1 MLNLP
6 TIANGLTRENL
17 KSPYRDCK
25 LKRIIKKKVYMIT
38 PYCPISIPF
47 NYCPIPTLL
56 IYYQPVSKTR
66 VQSWIHFWSYSVS
79 VFLLVTATKV

>member
-1 MLNLP
+1 
-6 TIANGLTRENL
+6 
-17 KSPYRDCK
+17 
-25 LKRIIKKKVYMIT
+25 MIT

-47 NYCPIPTLL
+47 IYCPIPTLL